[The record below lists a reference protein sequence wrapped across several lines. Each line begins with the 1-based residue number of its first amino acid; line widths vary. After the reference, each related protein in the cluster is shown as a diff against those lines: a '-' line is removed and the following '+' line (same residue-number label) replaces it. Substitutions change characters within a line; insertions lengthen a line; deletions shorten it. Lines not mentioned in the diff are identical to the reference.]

1 MCSSL
6 LSIVTNALRKQ
17 RCEVMLYHIFQN
29 VADSAGSKSV
39 GRWLMASFLPLNT
52 LLGITFGMNGAMID
66 IIGEKDK
73 KMKIIQNIYGMS
85 ETMYWTTWFTF
96 YGLIA
101 VICMCIIYICWL
113 AIVPILTTVNFG
125 ISFIILV
132 CAYVQTLLMV
142 AQLSTGWTMGKAQNS
157 YKLILKW
164 KIPSWIKQELI
175 NLGLTS
181 LEWLVQVWIA

>member
-142 AQLSTGWTMGKAQNS
+142 AQLSTG
-157 YKLILKW
+157 
-164 KIPSWIKQELI
+164 
-175 NLGLTS
+175 
-181 LEWLVQVWIA
+181 

>member
-1 MCSSL
+1 
-6 LSIVTNALRKQ
+6 
-17 RCEVMLYHIFQN
+17 MLYHIFQN
-29 VADSAGSKSV
+29 VADSVGSKSV

-142 AQLSTGWTMGKAQNS
+142 AQLSTGWTVLGKP
-157 YKLILKW
+157 LKQLQAD
-164 KIPSWIKQELI
+164 IKMEDP
-175 NLGLTS
+175 
-181 LEWLVQVWIA
+181 